1 MDKLAK
7 AKQELISDLV
17 FKDSNSFAEYYDELQ
32 NESLEILNG
41 WAMRQSYVHCLA
53 ATIAGMCMSHAVQTG
68 YPKDHIIEY
77 VTSVMDASLAAHK
90 ANKAELNNG
99 NIRDSGDLLSD

>member
-17 FKDSNSFAEYYDELQ
+17 FKDSNSFAEYYDDLQ
-32 NESLEILNG
+32 NESLDVLNG
-41 WAMRQSYVHCLA
+41 WAMKQNYIHCLA
-53 ATIAGMCMSHAVQTG
+53 ATIAGMCMAHAVATG
-68 YPKDHIIEY
+68 YPKDRIMTY
-77 VTSVMDASLAAHK
+77 VKSVMDASLAARK
-90 ANKAELNNG
+90 DQAELHDG